1 MRIKS
6 CILGLLIMV
15 LCIGFGM
22 FFPHIVFSK
31 TFNEPLSQVEKYEI
45 EPVEMGNSNT
55 VIDAIRACRNS
66 SYVFDY
72 EEDMANL
79 SREQLIDICNSFL
92 QNLKLEEWGYNQI
105 IVNDSNMKATCQLEV
120 SNYDEEFV
128 ISTTI
133 WNVEVEYSPN
143 CFLALIVDDKNQKV
157 VQTYSYYSYDD
168 SINNNVSS
176 YTDGTSIYLYLSEVI
191 VPYLEDYYDAEVE
204 IVDDIYSEYIIS
216 ITDKNKD
223 VVLMQFD
230 LNDGAPYLITLR

>member
-1 MRIKS
+1 
-6 CILGLLIMV
+6 
-15 LCIGFGM
+15 
-22 FFPHIVFSK
+22 
-31 TFNEPLSQVEKYEI
+31 
-45 EPVEMGNSNT
+45 
-55 VIDAIRACRNS
+55 
-66 SYVFDY
+66 
-72 EEDMANL
+72 
-79 SREQLIDICNSFL
+79 
-92 QNLKLEEWGYNQI
+92 
-105 IVNDSNMKATCQLEV
+105 MKATCQLEV

-230 LNDGAPYLITLR
+230 LNDGAPYLITIK